1 MSFKL
6 NLSYAGEFA
15 GDENLASIAGEV
27 AKAHAKVHNG
37 TGAGSDFLGWV
48 DLPVNYDKEEFAA
61 IKVAAEK
68 IKKNSQVLIVLG
80 IGGSYLGARAVIE
93 YIKSNNYNLID
104 KDTPNIY
111 FAGNTI
117 SSNAVAELV
126 ELCKGKDFSV
136 NVISKSGTTTEPA
149 VAFRIFKKL
158 LEDKYGK
165 QGAKERIYVTT
176 DKCKGALK
184 GVADAEGYPTYVVPD
199 NIGGRYSVLTAVGL
213 LPIAVAGID
222 IDALMLGAA
231 DAREK
236 YMNPDLTDND
246 CYKYA
251 AIRNILYRDGKKIEM
266 LAAYEPSMTMM
277 CEWFKQLF
285 GESEGKDG
293 KGIYPSSAIFST
305 DLHSLGQYIQQG
317 ERLMFE
323 TVLWINEPK
332 ADVEI
337 EFEEENADGLNFVAG
352 KTVNYV
358 NRKAFEG
365 TVLAH
370 TDGGVPNIVLEM
382 DKADEYHLGW
392 LIYFF
397 EKACGISGYILGVN
411 PFDQPGVESYKKNM
425 FALLGKPGYEDARA
439 QLEARI
445 K

>member
-1 MSFKL
+1 MSFNL
-6 NLSYAGEFA
+6 NLSYAGDFA

-27 AKAHAKVHNG
+27 AKAHDKVHNG

-48 DLPVNYDKEEFAA
+48 DLPMNYDKEEFAA
-61 IKVAAEK
+61 IKAAAEK

-176 DKCKGALK
+176 DKCRGALK

-236 YMNPDLTDND
+236 YMNPNLMEND

-251 AIRNILYRDGKKIEM
+251 ALRNLLYRDGKKIEM

-277 CEWFKQLF
+277 CEWFKQLY

-317 ERLMFE
+317 ERLLFE

-337 EFEEENADGLNFVAG
+337 EFDEENADGLNFVAG